1 MIVFPAIDLRRGRCV
16 RLQQGRA
23 EHETV
28 YADDPATVARRWV
41 ALGARWLHVV
51 NLDGALGEPRGRPG
65 TLPDSRHT
73 GPLPVNLQRLAQIRE
88 AVPGTPIQF
97 GGGVRSLAD
106 IKMTLDLGAGRV
118 ILGTAAIHEP
128 ELLALAV
135 QRFGPE
141 RIAVGIDARE
151 GRVATHGWRQ
161 TTSTT
166 ALALGQAMR
175 QRGVVRVIYTDI
187 ARDGT
192 LTGLNIEATV
202 ALARATGLRVI
213 ASGGVASM
221 ADVTQLG
228 ARAGGRSRV
237 EGVIIGQALY
247 SGVISLSEAIRVAHD
262 RQPGQRQGA
271 PSSPVQPRQEISM
284 KVSSPPKG

>member
-65 TLPDSRHT
+65 TLPDSRHA

-106 IKMTLDLGAGRV
+106 IKTTLDLGAGRV

-128 ELLALAV
+128 ELVALAV

-151 GRVATHGWRQ
+151 GRVATHGWRRA
-161 TTSTT
+161 TPTT

-175 QRGVVRVIYTDI
+175 RRGVVRVIYTDI
-187 ARDGT
+187 ARDGM

-213 ASGGVASM
+213 ASGGVASP
-221 ADVTQLG
+221 ADVTRLRE
-228 ARAGGRSRV
+228 RAEGRAYI

-247 SGVISLSEAIRVAHD
+247 SGIISLSEAIRVAQD
-262 RQPGQRQGA
+262 RRDVPASQ
-271 PSSPVQPRQEISM
+271 VQPRQEELC
-284 KVSSPPKG
+284 

>member
-51 NLDGALGEPRGRPG
+51 NLDGALGEPRGRPRA
-65 TLPDSRHT
+65 LPGSPPAGR
-73 GPLPVNLQRLAQIRE
+73 LPVNLQRLAEIRE

-106 IKMTLDLGAGRV
+106 VEMALDLGAGRV
-118 ILGTAAIHEP
+118 ILSTAAIHDP
-128 ELLALAV
+128 EMVAHAV

-151 GRVATHGWRQ
+151 GRVATHGWRR

-166 ALALGQAMR
+166 AVALGQAMR
-175 QRGVVRVIYTDI
+175 HQGVVRVIYTDI
-187 ARDGT
+187 ARDGM

-213 ASGGVASM
+213 ASGGVASLE
-221 ADVTQLG
+221 DLTQLRD
-228 ARAGGRSRV
+228 RAADRACV

-247 SGVISLSEAIRVAHD
+247 SGVLSLSEAIRVAQD
-262 RQPGQRQGA
+262 RESA
-271 PSSPVQPRQEISM
+271 PSSQVQPRQEE
-284 KVSSPPKG
+284 PC